1 MRNMISC
8 DWMLIVI
15 MMDMNN
21 SMAMAIIGVIV
32 MCAIMVRMVVITG
45 VVVVTTSGVVMVT
58 VVGWSL
64 VLRHMSD
71 NCLGQLSR
79 MITCQE
85 RNTCRL
91 SDKGKV
97 RPIQISFTWFTPVI

>member
-1 MRNMISC
+1 MGPSC
-8 DWMLIVI
+8 DWMIVI

-21 SMAMAIIGVIV
+21 SLAMAITRVIV
-32 MCAIMVRMVVITG
+32 MRAITRVIVMRAIMRIVVITG

-79 MITCQE
+79 MITC
-85 RNTCRL
+85 RL
-91 SDKGKV
+91 QGFITSGKV
-97 RPIQISFTWFTPVI
+97 NGQAD